1 MAAPDRRRHLLGA
14 MVLAVVV
21 WACPGSLPAAATSD
35 DPLESINRVVF
46 NVNRQLDRYA
56 LRPTTVAYRAAVPA
70 TIRQGIAQFL
80 DNLLEPV
87 HALNAG
93 LQGDLH
99 GVEVALTRF
108 LLNTIVGLGGFLDI
122 ATHAGVYPEPRG
134 FGQTLAGWG
143 VERGPYLVLP
153 VLGPSTLREL
163 GGLMVDTTS
172 APHRYV
178 IQTPGDTDTL
188 FRATE
193 TVLRALTFRERYFEQ
208 IDAGFAH
215 SLDAYASARSVYL
228 QRLNLSDAPDED
240 PFLSDELNF
249 DDFDDFDE

>member
-1 MAAPDRRRHLLGA
+1 MATPDRRHHLLGA
-14 MVLAVVV
+14 SVLAVVI
-21 WACPGSLPAAATSD
+21 WACPASLPAAATSD
-35 DPLESINRVVF
+35 DPLESINRAVF

-70 TIRQGIAQFL
+70 TIRQGFAQFL

-99 GVEVALTRF
+99 GVEVAFARF

-163 GGLMVDTTS
+163 GGLMVDTAS

-178 IQTPGDTDTL
+178 FPTSGDTDTL
-188 FRATE
+188 FRTSE
-193 TVLRALTFRERYFEQ
+193 TVLRALTFREEHFEQ
-208 IDAGFAH
+208 IDVGFAH
-215 SLDAYASARSVYL
+215 SLDAYASARSIYL
-228 QRLNLSDAPDED
+228 QTLNLSDAPEGG
-240 PFLSDELNF
+240 PFLDQGL
-249 DDFDDFDE
+249 DFDDFDQ